1 VKTLSIFQ
9 KLLISHLFIG
19 ICTLL
24 LVAYLFYHSSKEAL
38 IERTVAQLSS
48 INDLKQIYI
57 EDYFEGMQQSTQLLA
72 KNTLMFELA
81 RAYSRATDTSEIN
94 TYFAALQQE
103 FAYQDLLVF
112 DSTLHLLYHQTHS
125 FTLPADTAQALDF
138 RTLLRE
144 TTQGGKLRE
153 VQLNGGEYLLFSSA
167 LVKNESGQIRGILLV
182 RLPASPMEYVLNLRN
197 GIGNTGESYVVG
209 ADLAMRS
216 QSRFFPDKPP
226 HTIQVRTLATR
237 NAFQNQATS
246 NTLDDYRGIPVLSA
260 YHRLNIPGL
269 DWVIISEIDQ
279 EEAMQPVYRMRNIMI
294 GIGVGVCLLVAVLT
308 WFVSMPL
315 SQRIRTLKEVILQ
328 LSKGILPKEPLMT
341 SSQDEIGQMKEATN
355 LLIMG
360 LQRTSLFASDIG
372 NGQLQSRYQPLS
384 PEDTMGNAL
393 LQMRDKLKASYE
405 NEAMLSRQR
414 TVALLEGEENERRRI
429 SRELHDGI
437 GQLLTAIQFK
447 LNAIEGQQKV
457 RSDIQAILDE
467 TIVEIRRISHNLM
480 PSVLLDFGLEAAL
493 KSLCTRTAQSTGWKV
508 SFEFDA
514 YPDASPLPQELM
526 IGLYRIAQEGI
537 HNAVKYSQ
545 ASQLSVIVDHE
556 PDHVQLRIRDDGVGF
571 DWETYKQSTAREMHG
586 IRNMQER
593 AHLLGGDFTLA
604 TRAGGGTTLTIL
616 VPIPATS

>member
-1 VKTLSIFQ
+1 
-9 KLLISHLFIG
+9 
-19 ICTLL
+19 
-24 LVAYLFYHSSKEAL
+24 
-38 IERTVAQLSS
+38 
-48 INDLKQIYI
+48 
-57 EDYFEGMQQSTQLLA
+57 
-72 KNTLMFELA
+72 
-81 RAYSRATDTSEIN
+81 
-94 TYFAALQQE
+94 
-103 FAYQDLLVF
+103 
-112 DSTLHLLYHQTHS
+112 
-125 FTLPADTAQALDF
+125 
-138 RTLLRE
+138 
-144 TTQGGKLRE
+144 
-153 VQLNGGEYLLFSSA
+153 
-167 LVKNESGQIRGILLV
+167 
-182 RLPASPMEYVLNLRN
+182 MEYVLNLRN

-209 ADLAMRS
+209 VDLAMRS

-226 HTIQVRTLATR
+226 HTIEVRTLATQ
-237 NAFQNQATS
+237 NAFENQATS
-246 NTLDDYRGIPVLSA
+246 NILDDYRGIPVLSA

-269 DWVIISEIDQ
+269 NWVIISEIDQ

-308 WFVSMPL
+308 WFVSVPL
-315 SQRIRTLKEVILQ
+315 SRRIRTLREVILQ
-328 LSKGILPKEPLMT
+328 LSKGILPTAPLI
-341 SSQDEIGQMKEATN
+341 SSSHDEIGQMKEATN
-355 LLIMG
+355 QLIMG
-360 LQRTSLFASDIG
+360 LQRTSLFASEIG
-372 NGQLQSRYQPLS
+372 NGQLQSHYQPLS
-384 PEDTMGNAL
+384 PEDSMGNAL

-405 NEAMLSRQR
+405 TEAMLSRQR

-447 LNAIEGQQKV
+447 LNALEGQQKV
-457 RSDIQAILDE
+457 RSEIQAILDE

-545 ASQLSVIVDHE
+545 ATQLSIIVDHE
-556 PDHVQLRIRDDGVGF
+556 PDQVQLRIRDDGIGF
-571 DWETYKQSTAREMHG
+571 DWETYQQSTAREMHG

-604 TRAGGGTTLTIL
+604 TRTGGGTTLTIL
-616 VPIPATS
+616 VPLPATS

>member
-1 VKTLSIFQ
+1 
-9 KLLISHLFIG
+9 
-19 ICTLL
+19 
-24 LVAYLFYHSSKEAL
+24 
-38 IERTVAQLSS
+38 
-48 INDLKQIYI
+48 
-57 EDYFEGMQQSTQLLA
+57 
-72 KNTLMFELA
+72 
-81 RAYSRATDTSEIN
+81 
-94 TYFAALQQE
+94 
-103 FAYQDLLVF
+103 
-112 DSTLHLLYHQTHS
+112 
-125 FTLPADTAQALDF
+125 
-138 RTLLRE
+138 
-144 TTQGGKLRE
+144 
-153 VQLNGGEYLLFSSA
+153 
-167 LVKNESGQIRGILLV
+167 
-182 RLPASPMEYVLNLRN
+182 
-197 GIGNTGESYVVG
+197 
-209 ADLAMRS
+209 
-216 QSRFFPDKPP
+216 
-226 HTIQVRTLATR
+226 
-237 NAFQNQATS
+237 
-246 NTLDDYRGIPVLSA
+246 
-260 YHRLNIPGL
+260 
-269 DWVIISEIDQ
+269 
-279 EEAMQPVYRMRNIMI
+279 MRNIMI